1 MGVAEDTGEQDD
13 DDVKYRSELFSCPED
28 GRIKCCQ
35 RFSSLQGHLEVC
47 KHSYALENE
56 TLFDKAMVAY
66 ATKLEQGITTSD
78 NPIEVTATLTI
89 SVDSRS
95 MLSMGWALK
104 SSTAQIP
111 TD

>member
-13 DDVKYRSELFSCPED
+13 DDVKYHNELFSCPED
-28 GRIKCCQ
+28 GRIKSVQ

-66 ATKLEQGITTSD
+66 ATKLDQGITTSH

-89 SVDSRS
+89 SLDSR
-95 MLSMGWALK
+95 
-104 SSTAQIP
+104 AQIP